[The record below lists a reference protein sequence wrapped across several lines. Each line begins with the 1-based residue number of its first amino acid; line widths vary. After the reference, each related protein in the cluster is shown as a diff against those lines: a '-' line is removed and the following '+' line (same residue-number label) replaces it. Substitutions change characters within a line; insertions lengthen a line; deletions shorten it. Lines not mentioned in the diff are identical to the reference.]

1 MKKFFTVALMILF
14 AANICRAAPASIDKT
29 TANFQ
34 ARQSFMLTS
43 AEGDKYDVYIIGE
56 DEKIL
61 YDWLW
66 AQGDKIFSGN
76 YFAYINKINSATLN
90 LQDVKLF
97 ADIHSAEN
105 AQRVNVTQL
114 DRDGFYRVKCR
125 GNLPDL
131 LVSKIQITGGGAFA
145 VKIFVVKD
153 GRLQQ
158 VKFIGDKFNGNVG
171 KIQDSRDSTSNPII
185 CNDDGTISVPWHSNV
200 AGIAGSYIT
209 VYMLDVDNLILS
221 PAYTNKL

>member
-131 LVSKIQITGGGAFA
+131 LVSKIQVTGGGHFAMKIFA
-145 VKIFVVKD
+145 VKN
-153 GRLQQ
+153 GRLQAVQ
-158 VKFIGDKFNGNVG
+158 ILDDDKKFLHATFD
-171 KIQDSRDSTSNPII
+171 
-185 CNDDGTISVPWHSNV
+185 TISTPVKYLDNGTLSIPWHTNV
-200 AGIAGSYIT
+200 MPGAGSYETI
-209 VYMLDVDNLILS
+209 YMLDADNLILI